1 MPSSLYQIA
10 LTQRWP
16 SVPEPVKFQ
25 VRSDRPRIQR
35 IVRTLFAQKFG
46 RVWRLPKKWRV
57 PVVKRKHRVKRE
69 TVRS

>member
-1 MPSSLYQIA
+1 MPSSLYQVA

-16 SVPEPVKFQ
+16 SVPEPVRFQ

-35 IVRTLFAQKFG
+35 IVRTLFTQTFWRAL
-46 RVWRLPKKWRV
+46 RLPKKWRV
-57 PVVKRKHRVKRE
+57 PVVKREHRVRRE